1 MAWISPIKFN
11 MDISSA
17 IIEGKS
23 DNIFIDTARKI
34 AIYLIIPMALIVIFE
49 QVIKNMVFYNLA
61 NMGIALLNG
70 AYSLAC
76 GDPA

>member
-34 AIYLIIPMALIVIFE
+34 AIYLVIPMALIATFE
-49 QVIKNMVFYNLA
+49 AVIKNMIFYNLA
-61 NMGIALLNG
+61 NGVIVVLNG
-70 AYSLAC
+70 AYYLAC